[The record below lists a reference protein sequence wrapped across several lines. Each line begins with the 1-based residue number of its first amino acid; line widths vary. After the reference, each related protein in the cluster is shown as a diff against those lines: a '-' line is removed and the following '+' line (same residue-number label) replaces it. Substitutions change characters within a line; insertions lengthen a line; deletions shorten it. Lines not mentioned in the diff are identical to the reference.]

1 MQRLGP
7 ENMLPRCALAILSSS
22 PGEILLFLSHTAE
35 TPAENLALDEAL
47 LDQAEASWA
56 ARAAGE
62 DDPVPWLAAH
72 NGEVLRLWEA
82 PAPFVV
88 LGSSSKYQQE
98 ANIAACRADGVPIL
112 RRASGGAAI
121 VTGPGCLM
129 YGVVLSYHARP
140 ALRDLDSAHRFM
152 MQTLARALSIDGL
165 TISVHGIC
173 DLVYESRKF
182 SGNSLR
188 CKRGHLLYHGTLLYD
203 YALRN
208 IGRYLGTP
216 ARMPEYR
223 AGRAHESFV
232 TNLPLPREKLV
243 QALRQAFNAD
253 TEFPGLPEEPLQK
266 LVQEKYALP
275 SWTERF

>member
-1 MQRLGP
+1 M
-7 ENMLPRCALAILSSS
+7 
-22 PGEILLFLSHTAE
+22 LFLSHTAA
-35 TPAENLALDEAL
+35 TPEENLALDEAL
-47 LDQAEASWA
+47 LDLAEMSTA
-56 ARAAGE
+56 AREAGI
-62 DDPVPWLAAH
+62 DDPAPWLAAH

-98 ANIAACRADGVPIL
+98 ANVAACRADDVPIL

-129 YGVVLSYHARP
+129 YGVVLSYDARP
-140 ALRDLDSAHRFM
+140 ELRDLDKAHRFM
-152 MQTLARALSIDGL
+152 MQTLSRALSIDGL
-165 TISVHGIC
+165 AISVHGIC
-173 DLVYESRKF
+173 DLVHEGRKF

-203 YALRN
+203 YPLAN
-208 IGRYLGTP
+208 IAQYLGTP

-232 TNLPLPREKLV
+232 TNVPLSREKMV
-243 QALRQAFNAD
+243 AALREAFGAEAELPSLP
-253 TEFPGLPEEPLQK
+253 TELTQK
-266 LVQEKYALP
+266 LVTEKYSQE